1 MLTDL
6 LRQQR
11 GVTLIELV
19 VFLVVV
25 SIALTT
31 IVMAMNS
38 SLIRSV
44 DPLLDMRALE
54 CAQAKLDEIN
64 ARKFDRNSPTGGI
77 PACGS
82 GLEGAEPCAGI
93 IPGTQFDNVGDYAG
107 LVDTS
112 DPHCRIAVSV
122 SEAGADLGL
131 PMEQARLI
139 TVRVSTEGG
148 GSAVLSTYRS
158 NF

>member
-1 MLTDL
+1 MLTERNH
-6 LRQQR
+6 RQG
-11 GVTLIELV
+11 GVTLIELI

-44 DPLLDMRALE
+44 DPLMNIRALE

-64 ARKFDRNSPTGGI
+64 ARKFDRNSPIGGV

-82 GLEGAEPCAGI
+82 GLAGAGPCTGI

-112 DPHCRIAVSV
+112 DPHCRIEVSV

-131 PMEQARLI
+131 PMKQARLI
-139 TVRVSTEGG
+139 TVRASAEGG